1 MFTNSRSKWIDMIT
15 AVKNKV
21 IQRTS
26 EEAGRNL
33 MKGCSH
39 SIFMFLNK
47 NMRRHNR
54 GIFVKPER
62 SESPTG
68 SRDWRSLNAELE
80 RRGKAQM
87 CRSGDL
93 CDSFIEVQGSCAMT
107 QEKGV
112 FRTTLLLL
120 FPAASPS
127 CFFFEVQPNSKTQ
140 ELNL

>member
-1 MFTNSRSKWIDMIT
+1 MIT

-39 SIFMFLNK
+39 FIFMFLNK